1 MIKVNSLAGYWREV
15 KRLNDELKS
24 DEMLF
29 FRGYS
34 NCAYILLPSCMR
46 EPSPAKEDEE
56 YHNILIEYPEEFR
69 KGEHLSNL
77 VKMQHYGAATRLL
90 DFSRNPLISL
100 YFAVE
105 SNKNADGEVL
115 CVKVKKSEILHH
127 TSDKALM
134 LACLPPFTDEEKRH
148 IKRFCE
154 CHRGLIDD
162 KVIERDDSTGIMKR
176 FLHEMRVLQEIHHP
190 NLPRTFRISGAS
202 PVYAVLEYCRT
213 GSCVRSLPDSSGFLA
228 ALRFLHAKNILHGDI
243 RLSNLGVRRDGTPV
257 LLDFS
262 HSRRVDGAE
271 LLREASGETERI
283 KKLMS
288 A

>member
-56 YHNILIEYPEEFR
+56 YHNILIEHPEEFR

-77 VKMQHYGAATRLL
+77 VKMQHYRAATRLL

-176 FLHEMRVLQEIHHP
+176 FLHEICSEFPAFKTAIIGEDLLKSYFIRAYKD
-190 NLPRTFRISGAS
+190 N
-202 PVYAVLEYCRT
+202 
-213 GSCVRSLPDSSGFLA
+213 VRM
-228 ALRFLHAKNILHGDI
+228 K
-243 RLSNLGVRRDGTPV
+243 TQ
-257 LLDFS
+257 
-262 HSRRVDGAE
+262 DGAFLICGLE
-271 LLREASGETERI
+271 KDNVLKYSKLGTKIDIDAGAKKEILKDLSLVGIADSTIYPGLEREIQRF
-283 KKLMS
+283 KKKKAGWIDIDNLK
-288 A
+288 

>member
-24 DEMLF
+24 DEILF

-105 SNKNADGEVL
+105 SNKNVDGEVL
-115 CVKVKKSEILHH
+115 CVKVKKAEILHH

-134 LACLPPFTDEEKRH
+134 LACLP
-148 IKRFCE
+148 
-154 CHRGLIDD
+154 
-162 KVIERDDSTGIMKR
+162 DSTGIMKR
-176 FLHEMRVLQEIHHP
+176 FLHEICSEFPAFKTAIIGEDLLKSYFIRAYKD
-190 NLPRTFRISGAS
+190 N
-202 PVYAVLEYCRT
+202 
-213 GSCVRSLPDSSGFLA
+213 VRM
-228 ALRFLHAKNILHGDI
+228 K
-243 RLSNLGVRRDGTPV
+243 TQ
-257 LLDFS
+257 
-262 HSRRVDGAE
+262 DGAFLICGLE
-271 LLREASGETERI
+271 KDNVIKYSKLGTKIDIDAGAKKEILKDLSLVGIADSTVYPGLEREIQRFKSRKVDWI
-283 KKLMS
+283 DIDNLK
-288 A
+288 